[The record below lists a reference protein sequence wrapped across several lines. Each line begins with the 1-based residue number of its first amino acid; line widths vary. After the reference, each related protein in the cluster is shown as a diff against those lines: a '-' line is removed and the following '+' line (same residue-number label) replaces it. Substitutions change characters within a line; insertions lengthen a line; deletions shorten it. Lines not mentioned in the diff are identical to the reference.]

1 MIAEAL
7 VRSGIE
13 DIVIIDF
20 DSIEKHN
27 LDCLAYATR
36 DDVGKLKVEVQAEHL
51 RARVTANPFT
61 VEPVSA
67 AVYDDAG
74 FRAALDCDVLF
85 SCVDRPWGRYVLNL
99 IAYAHLI
106 PVIDGG
112 ISVRSNRLGKLVAA
126 DWKAH
131 TVTLGRECLQCLRQY
146 DPSLVQTE
154 REGLLEDPSYI
165 EGLPQD
171 HPLKAR
177 QNVFAFSMSCASM
190 QMLQMLALVLSPLDQ
205 PNQGTQLYHFVGGF
219 MEESRFES
227 CNPECQFPSL
237 MPMGDRSGVK
247 ATRQCVS
254 LNIRLSAILGIL
266 RYIVPTR
273 GRYQHNR
280 GQSMAKQP
288 GLDSRHRDVNGQT
301 REKNGNTRV
310 DTLRR
315 TYGDD
320 FAPGVRGDAHLGTV
334 LERTNSNSL
343 SDYPGSRITPR
354 RLDGHCTGFVCI
366 HSYDLPAPCRNA
378 LSQLQVW
385 PGSTGQMGELRL
397 WDDSSVHRFA
407 SAVVAGA
414 SIAGLRGE
422 S

>member
-1 MIAEAL
+1 L

-27 LDCLAYATR
+27 LDRLAYATR

-51 RARVTANPFT
+51 RARATANPFT

-131 TVTLGRECLQCLRQY
+131 TVTPGRQCLQCLRQY
-146 DPSLVQTE
+146 DPALVQTE

-205 PNQGTQLYHFVGGF
+205 PNQGAQLYHFVGGF
-219 MEESRFES
+219 MEEPLFES
-227 CNPECQFPSL
+227 CSPECQFPSL
-237 MPMGDRSGVK
+237 IAMGDRSGV
-247 ATRQCVS
+247 
-254 LNIRLSAILGIL
+254 
-266 RYIVPTR
+266 
-273 GRYQHNR
+273 
-280 GQSMAKQP
+280 
-288 GLDSRHRDVNGQT
+288 
-301 REKNGNTRV
+301 
-310 DTLRR
+310 
-315 TYGDD
+315 
-320 FAPGVRGDAHLGTV
+320 
-334 LERTNSNSL
+334 
-343 SDYPGSRITPR
+343 
-354 RLDGHCTGFVCI
+354 
-366 HSYDLPAPCRNA
+366 NA
-378 LSQLQVW
+378 A
-385 PGSTGQMGELRL
+385 R
-397 WDDSSVHRFA
+397 
-407 SAVVAGA
+407 
-414 SIAGLRGE
+414 
-422 S
+422 